1 MYIQVVTYNQGE
13 GNTKG
18 DRDMVK
24 VTGLDKL
31 AKEIEAAETMRKI
44 HKEAKARRLKE
55 LMAQGIDREIA
66 KAMIEAGL

>member
-31 AKEIEAAETMRKI
+31 AKEIETAETMRKI
-44 HKEAKARRLKE
+44 HKEAKTRRLKE